1 MNFWHQLDKP
11 ILALAPMAGV
21 TDSAFRRIC
30 RLAGAD
36 VVYSEMA
43 SVSGLFH
50 SNRDKTLKL
59 LRFTEEERPYVVQL
73 FGSEPEHFAYAA
85 KLVTHEIGPDGID
98 INFGC
103 PVPKVTRQKAGAEL
117 MKDIDQSQRVIE
129 AVMKATDLPVSIKTR
144 VMCGK
149 VGILEFLEHISN
161 LPVSALMLHGR
172 SLAQGF
178 AGEADFSL
186 VREARDYFNGIIMVN
201 GGINTDEDALR
212 AIEIS
217 SADGL
222 GLARGAMGNPWLFT
236 RLRQVFGLDHP
247 GENLGSLSETILMH
261 ARLMLEDKGEQG
273 IVEMRKHLCWY
284 LKGLPQAA
292 ELRGQAVH
300 IKIFKDI
307 ENLLNRFTH

>member
-1 MNFWHQLDKP
+1 
-11 ILALAPMAGV
+11 
-21 TDSAFRRIC
+21 
-30 RLAGAD
+30 
-36 VVYSEMA
+36 
-43 SVSGLFH
+43 
-50 SNRDKTLKL
+50 
-59 LRFTEEERPYVVQL
+59 
-73 FGSEPEHFAYAA
+73 
-85 KLVTHEIGPDGID
+85 
-98 INFGC
+98 
-103 PVPKVTRQKAGAEL
+103 
-117 MKDIDQSQRVIE
+117 
-129 AVMKATDLPVSIKTR
+129 MKATDLPVSIKTR

-186 VREARDYFNGIIMVN
+186 VREARNYFNGIIMVN
-201 GGINTDEDALR
+201 GGINTDKDALR

-222 GLARGAMGNPWLFT
+222 GLARGVMGNPWFFT